1 MERPASPQA
10 LLEVW
15 LKTSLRYWLRHKLQS
30 AILIAIIAL
39 GVASFLSIRMANRA
53 AVKGFSGFTETVTGE
68 VDFTLEAQGGR
79 FPVSWLSGIRKSLQ
93 QNPVELA
100 PVLEVLALVETSVS
114 KQKRSSD
121 FLQVPGESLRIL
133 GVDIIGIQ
141 NFNNQNISASLLFS
155 EEGEEER
162 DIFSIAR
169 DPKALFIS
177 PRLAENLWLSA
188 GDEVEVIVD
197 DQRFILTVRGILP
210 TSRSGVEVPENLAIM
225 DLPAAMALAGKPD
238 VVSRVEVIVEAEERS
253 EAFLETIRISLSEH
267 AAGRWRVL
275 QTEQQEEKGAAMTSA
290 FRLNLT
296 ILSLISLLVG
306 LYLICQSIDAAVIQ
320 RRKEIGILRALGLIP
335 KEIKKLWLLDLTALG
350 FLGGFFGIFIG
361 WASSQIVI
369 VAIARTVSALYTETT
384 AESAQL
390 NSIDCLIGM
399 GLGVFGSLLAGTMPL
414 SVATRTSPAKIIA
427 SGRQE
432 LNGVRYRYQWL
443 GGILLLLGC
452 LSSLAKPVI
461 FSNGQAFPV
470 FGYITALCW
479 LLGGALTVAGL
490 ISPLGKVLHRGVSK
504 HLAAGLGIGKLRLPG
519 NRHRLAVSGLF
530 VAIGMAASMSIL
542 IGSFETTITHWLKTR
557 FQADIYVA
565 SRAFSGAS
573 SQYFIRSTTIAQL
586 AEEPGIDAVST
597 QRYLPIQF
605 QEKQVYLVGIRTELI
620 EDYEKFLWIDPLLSL
635 SDMPDG
641 AEFWAIINE
650 TYCYRFG
657 YRTGDVVTLESSK
670 GSHPIWIRGMK
681 ADYGNDQGAILVD
694 QKYLESWYEVY
705 DFSNA
710 TLYLSAGVD
719 VDLIV
724 EDLKERFPELAIR
737 EQGALLKNALQV
749 FKETFVVT
757 YALKVLGLFV
767 AVLGL
772 ALALLNILREDV
784 SSLHT
789 LRTLGVTRAERAGIT
804 AFEGTGM
811 TLIATL
817 GGILLSFALGWLLV
831 FVINRQSFGWTLQY
845 AVPWVEILSLGI
857 LLVALG
863 ALVSWLVGWLA
874 GNEKPVQ
881 EE

>member
-15 LKTSLRYWLRHKLQS
+15 LKTSLRHWRRHKLQS

-53 AVKGFSGFTETVTGE
+53 AVKGFSGFTETVTGKA
-68 VDFTLEAQGGR
+68 DFTLEAQGGR

-100 PVLEVLALVETSVS
+100 PILEVLAFVETPVPR
-114 KQKRSSD
+114 QERSND
-121 FLQVPGESLRIL
+121 FLQIPGETLRII

-155 EEGEEER
+155 EKGEEER

-177 PRLAENLWLSA
+177 PRLAENLWLA
-188 GDEVEVIVD
+188 VGDEVEVIVD

-253 EAFLETIRISLSEH
+253 EAFLETIRSLLSEH
-267 AAGRWRVL
+267 ASGRWRVL
-275 QTEQQEEKGAAMTSA
+275 QTEQKEETGAAMTSA

-350 FLGGFFGIFIG
+350 FIGGFFGIFIG
-361 WASSQIVI
+361 WASSQFVV

-399 GLGVFGSLLAGTMPL
+399 GLGVFGSLVAGIMPL
-414 SVATRTSPAKIIA
+414 NVATRTSPAEIIA

-432 LNGVRYRYQWL
+432 LNGERYRYQWL
-443 GGILLLLGC
+443 GGLLVLLGC
-452 LSSLAKPVI
+452 MSSLAKPVI
-461 FSNGQAFPV
+461 FSDGQAFPV

-490 ISPLGKVLHRGVSK
+490 ISPLGKVLYRGVSK
-504 HLAAGLGIGKLRLPG
+504 HLAARVGIGKLRLPG

-565 SRAFSGAS
+565 SRAFSGVS
-573 SQYFIRSTTIAQL
+573 SQHFIRSTTIAKL

-597 QRYLPIQF
+597 QRYLPIRF

-635 SDMPDG
+635 SDMPEG
-641 AEFWAIINE
+641 TESWAIINE

-657 YRTGDVVTLESSK
+657 YRTGDVVNLESSK

-681 ADYGNDQGAILVD
+681 ADYGNDQGAIFVD
-694 QKYLESWYEVY
+694 QKYLESWYELY

-719 VDLIV
+719 VNLIV
-724 EDLKERFPELAIR
+724 EDLKERFPALAIR
-737 EQGALLKNALQV
+737 EQEALLKNALQV

-767 AVLGL
+767 AVMGL
-772 ALALLNILREDV
+772 ALALLNILREDI
-784 SSLHT
+784 SSLHP
-789 LRTLGVTRAERAGIT
+789 LRALGVTRAERACIT
-804 AFEGTGM
+804 ACEGMGM

-845 AVPWVEILSLGI
+845 AVPWGEILSLGI

-874 GNEKPVQ
+874 ENEKPVQ